1 MPPDLEALLK
11 SEKSERESE
20 VSSIR
25 ETAAKNRDDLTESLE
40 RDRADVRV
48 RDRMDQGANSIA

>member
-1 MPPDLEALLK
+1 MER
-11 SEKSERESE
+11 SERESE

-40 RDRADVRV
+40 RDRADVR
-48 RDRMDQGANSIA
+48 DRMDQGDNSIAQNSFGQFFG